1 MKMNSNNQVI
11 LNDND
16 VIRAWL
22 KERSIQRA
30 IFEDPEPI
38 NIYNEWCQSQDISET
53 IQVLEED
60 TSLDY
65 AEKCIQRWN
74 MSKEYETLDILSFLL
89 DKCST
94 DEQIQR
100 VKFEYAEFERRGL
113 KDVLRFLKYVVDLCR
128 EEDIVLGVG
137 RGSSVASY
145 CLYLLGVHKIDS
157 LKYKLDIGEFL
168 K

>member
-22 KERSIQRA
+22 QDRRIQRA

-38 NIYNEWCQSQDISET
+38 NIYNDWCFAQDIDSTIET
-53 IQVLEED
+53 LDEY
-60 TSLDY
+60 SGNDY
-65 AEKCIQRWN
+65 AEQCIQNWN
-74 MSKEYETLDILSFLL
+74 LPSEYKDLDVYSYLTS
-89 DKCST
+89 KCSN
-94 DEQIQR
+94 DSELRR
-100 VKFEYAEFERRGL
+100 VSQEYKEFERRGMV
-113 KDVLRFLKYVVDLCR
+113 DVLRFLKFMVDLCK
-128 EEDIVLGVG
+128 EKNIVLGVG

-145 CLYLLGVHKIDS
+145 CLFLLGVHKIDS
-157 LKYKLDIGEFL
+157 LKYNLDIGEFL